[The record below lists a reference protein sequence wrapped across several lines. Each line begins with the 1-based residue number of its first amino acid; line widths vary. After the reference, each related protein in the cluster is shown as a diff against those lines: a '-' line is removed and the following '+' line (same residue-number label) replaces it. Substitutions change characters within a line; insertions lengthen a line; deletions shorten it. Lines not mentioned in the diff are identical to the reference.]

1 MEARHLEV
9 SPTAP
14 RIYVSCGEASGELQA
29 ALLLERLVQTVPG
42 LAVSGIGGRR
52 LRAAGVRIRRDNRGW
67 ASMGPLAALAKIP
80 KLLAIMWLETLALVR
95 DPVELVLLVDFGAF
109 NLRLAQSLRRLGYSG
124 RIAYYF
130 PPSAWLDREG
140 TAREV
145 ARTTQPIVPFAHQRD
160 FYRSLDIEPA
170 YFGHPLAS
178 VIQERASRPAP
189 ASDAGTLAL
198 LPGSRPQ
205 ELRFHLPRL
214 LEAAAILR
222 RDRPRLRAVLAAHDD
237 DSADRLRAPAEAAGA
252 EVVRGAQEALM
263 QADAALIASGTAVL
277 EAALTGVPCAA
288 LYVLSEA
295 QARIGRRVYHGRFV
309 TLPNLICGEEILPE
323 CLQEAATP
331 QALAAAVAPLFEG
344 GRSESMRED
353 YRRMRALLG
362 TPETLDRIA
371 AFVREMIA

>member
-1 MEARHLEV
+1 MT
-9 SPTAP
+9 PTAP
-14 RIYVSCGEASGELQA
+14 RVYVSCGEASGELQA
-29 ALLLERLVQTVPG
+29 ALLLERLARMVPD

-52 LRAAGVRIRRDNRGW
+52 LQEAGVRLRRDNRGW
-67 ASMGPLAALAKIP
+67 ASMGPLSALAKIP

-95 DPVELVLLVDFGAF
+95 DPVDLVLLVDFGAF
-109 NLRLAQSLRRLGYSG
+109 NLRLAQSLRRLGYRG

-145 ARTTQPIVPFAHQRD
+145 ARTTQPIVPFAHQRN
-160 FYRSLDIEPA
+160 FYRSLGIEPA
-170 YFGHPLAS
+170 YFGHPLVS
-178 VIQERASRPAP
+178 VIEERAPRPAP
-189 ASDAGTLAL
+189 PENAGTLAL

-214 LEAAAILR
+214 LEATATLR
-222 RDRPRLRAVLAAHDD
+222 RDRPQLRAVLAAHDD
-237 DSADRLRAPAEAAGA
+237 DAASRLRAPARDAGV
-252 EVVRGAQEALM
+252 EVVRGARDALV

-277 EAALTGVPCAA
+277 EAALMGVPCAA

-295 QARIGRRVYHGRFV
+295 QARIGRRVYHGRFI

-323 CLQEAATP
+323 RLQEAATP

-344 GRSESMRED
+344 GQSERMREN